1 MMPPAIWEGEVR
13 ILIGGWTGWAGNRNK
28 ALTDRVITLCA
39 GKEIY
44 GGIKVVLCY
53 EAVM

>member
-1 MMPPAIWEGEVR
+1 MKAD
-13 ILIGGWTGWAGNRNK
+13 K
-28 ALTDRVITLCA
+28 ALTDRVITLST

-53 EAVM
+53 EAVL